1 MAKKRKSR
9 KRGLASFA
17 EEFAIDLLFE
27 ASNGRLG
34 RKKAVKEGV
43 ESVDSQISFRDRRS
57 LLDSITKLLGAQ
69 DAPEEDDEDG
79 IAFYR
84 ERLNEPSG
92 EDRSGADTLTDEA
105 GIRPD
110 DATDSGASTDD
121 TI

>member
-1 MAKKRKSR
+1 MAKAKKRR

-17 EEFAIDLLFE
+17 EEYAISLLFE
-27 ASNGRLG
+27 ATNGNIG
-34 RKKAVKEGV
+34 RKRAVKEGTEV
-43 ESVDSQISFRDRRS
+43 VDSQVSFRDRRS

-105 GIRPD
+105 GIRDPD
-110 DATDSGASTDD
+110 DGASTDD